1 MESIAQQKKLHFD
14 LNSNLYMI
22 ILPVGLLAFF
32 VFLVDLPSFSF
43 HLNKRRKNS
52 SYTVNTGSTE
62 IVEAITQV
70 A

>member
-1 MESIAQQKKLHFD
+1 MV
-14 LNSNLYMI
+14 

-32 VFLVDLPSFSF
+32 VFLVDVPSFSF
-43 HLNKRRKNS
+43 HLIKWRKNR